1 MADLALIRAAKA
13 VDGKHRVM
21 AKDELMSGVAM
32 FFQGSFQPLDL
43 DVALSSEAAP
53 ERIDKHH
60 QKVTAPHEVGETRL
74 PGGSVI
80 RKIENSAKH
89 CLTHHVVG
97 RVIAGCVPDGDSR
110 TVEPCHFRVE
120 PISPLCAK
128 CVRVRC

>member
-1 MADLALIRAAKA
+1 
-13 VDGKHRVM
+13 M

-74 PGGSVI
+74 PGGPLFGPSDAY
-80 RKIENSAKH
+80 S
-89 CLTHHVVG
+89 
-97 RVIAGCVPDGDSR
+97 GCRNALAS
-110 TVEPCHFRVE
+110 
-120 PISPLCAK
+120 
-128 CVRVRC
+128 